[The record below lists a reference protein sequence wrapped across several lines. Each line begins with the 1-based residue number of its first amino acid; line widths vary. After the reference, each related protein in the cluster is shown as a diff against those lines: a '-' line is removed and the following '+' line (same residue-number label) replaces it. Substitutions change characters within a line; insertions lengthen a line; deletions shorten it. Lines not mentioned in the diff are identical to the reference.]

1 MISVC
6 IITKNEEK
14 HLKEC
19 LKRIYG
25 KGFEIIV
32 VDTGSTDNS
41 IEVAKKFT
49 DNVYNF
55 EWCDD
60 FSAARNYSIEKAS
73 SDYILILDSDEY
85 LEECKI
91 KQLERALEQNPDK
104 TGRILIEN
112 EYMSNNS
119 KMISEDRV
127 SRLFVRRYFYYT
139 GRIHEQLTRKNGED
153 HQTYDAN
160 LRVHHCGYM
169 GNEEE
174 RKNKAERNLNL
185 LIKEFEENE
194 KDPYIMYQIG
204 KSYYYMQIYNEAVKY
219 FEMAM
224 DQNLNLKLEYVAD
237 MVVIYGYS
245 LINTNQ
251 LQKALRLEALFDD
264 YRNNADFLFVLALIF
279 MKNGKFDLAVQLF
292 LQATKCS
299 ECSVK
304 GVNSYSAFYNIGV
317 IYECLGDKKTA
328 LNYYSKCG
336 NYQPAKEGK
345 KRCR

>member
-1 MISVC
+1 
-6 IITKNEEK
+6 
-14 HLKEC
+14 
-19 LKRIYG
+19 
-25 KGFEIIV
+25 
-32 VDTGSTDNS
+32 
-41 IEVAKKFT
+41 
-49 DNVYNF
+49 
-55 EWCDD
+55 
-60 FSAARNYSIEKAS
+60 
-73 SDYILILDSDEY
+73 
-85 LEECKI
+85 
-91 KQLERALEQNPDK
+91 
-104 TGRILIEN
+104 
-112 EYMSNNS
+112 
-119 KMISEDRV
+119 
-127 SRLFVRRYFYYT
+127 
-139 GRIHEQLTRKNGED
+139 
-153 HQTYDAN
+153 
-160 LRVHHCGYM
+160 
-169 GNEEE
+169 
-174 RKNKAERNLNL
+174 
-185 LIKEFEENE
+185 
-194 KDPYIMYQIG
+194 MYQIG
-204 KSYYYMQIYNEAVKY
+204 KSYYYMQIYSEAVKY